1 MVNTLITFFLDVVTR
16 LLVMASVYSIAYLAW
31 VIYQQRQAV
40 QRKTYTSRSHQAP
53 PNRLAYYEVRP
64 ETERRL
70 LGMVGGDR
78 KLAQTLVSVA
88 RRGGKTEQ
96 WAWEKAIYDLERDR
110 R

>member
-1 MVNTLITFFLDVVTR
+1 MVNTLITFFLDFFTH
-16 LLVMASVYSIAYLAW
+16 LLVMASVYSILYLAW
-31 VIYQQRQAV
+31 VIYQQRQAA
-40 QRKTYTSRSHQAP
+40 QRQTYRARPPQAP
-53 PNRLAYYEVRP
+53 PTRLAYYEVRP

-70 LGMVGGDR
+70 LGMVSGDR
-78 KLAQTLVSVA
+78 KLAQTLVNVA